1 MSKRRSTFTE
11 STLKKAL
18 SKLLFEYSG
27 ATQSRSTAAGR
38 DLPKSAPT
46 YDKLAGKL
54 GDEDTT
60 VPSELPLEPSDM
72 MASQLATERP
82 PVEDDEFVPANTSEL
97 GKAAS
102 ILTGMIPSD
111 SIDGFYKKLK
121 DLVDSEVDEDTD
133 VMPLGA
139 EEKMP
144 TEFDQGVPNPGTGP
158 QLEAILR
165 EVYGEETP
173 LEDLAPVMGYKG
185 PSGARQEIE
194 KMLVRS
200 KFWAENATMQEI
212 ARLKTIAVGTFIDG
226 LLSGGFIDDD
236 EAIELQQSPAGVME
250 LPSFQFFFVSSMIQ
264 PAYKEI
270 RKQAENSAMEV
281 IERLNLPRRSVTS
294 YVNQVMNYVPRSTR
308 KLRLKIIKDA
318 MDPEN
323 GLGVSQREAE
333 SIAVNAVNQFPDVVR
348 AAKLGT
354 DFVGIATEKF
364 HSMGNRKLSLLVRR
378 ALEDTGTEQDL
389 EAATTPGMEPVS

>member
-27 ATQSRSTAAGR
+27 ATQSRATAAGR
-38 DLPKSAPT
+38 DLPKSSPS

-54 GDEDTT
+54 GDEETT
-60 VPSELPLEPSDM
+60 IPSELPLEPSDM

-82 PVEDDEFVPANTSEL
+82 PVEDDEFVPANTNEL

-102 ILTGMIPSD
+102 ILTGMVPSD
-111 SIDGFYKKLK
+111 SIDTFYKKLR
-121 DLVDSEVDEDTD
+121 DLVDAEVDGGTEA
-133 VMPLGA
+133 MPLGA

-144 TEFDQGVPNPGTGP
+144 SEFDQGVPRPGTGP

-165 EVYGEETP
+165 EAYGEETP

-200 KFWAENATMQEI
+200 KFWADNATMQEI
-212 ARLKTIAVGTFIDG
+212 GQLKTIAVGTFIDG
-226 LLSGGFIDDD
+226 LLSTGFIDEE

-270 RKQAENSAMEV
+270 RKQAEDSALEI
-281 IERLNLPRRSVTS
+281 IEKLGLPRRSVTS
-294 YVNQVMNYVPRSTR
+294 YLNQVMNYVPRSTR
-308 KLRLKIIKDA
+308 KLRIKIIKDA
-318 MDPEN
+318 MDPKS
-323 GLGVSQREAE
+323 GLGVNQREAE
-333 SIAVNAVNQFPDVVR
+333 SIAVNAVNQFPDVAK
-348 AAKLGT
+348 AARLGT
-354 DFVGIATEKF
+354 DFVGTATEAFYRMNK
-364 HSMGNRKLSLLVRR
+364 RKLELLVKRS
-378 ALEDTGTEQDL
+378 LESAQGEIGDEGTSSI
-389 EAATTPGMEPVS
+389 TSEPVS

>member
-1 MSKRRSTFTE
+1 MSKRKQMLTE
-11 STLKKAL
+11 NTLKKAL
-18 SKLLFEYSG
+18 SRLLFEYTG
-27 ATQSRSTAAGR
+27 GTQSRSTAAGR
-38 DLPKSAPT
+38 DVPQSAPT

-54 GDEDTT
+54 GDEETT

-82 PVEDDEFVPANTSEL
+82 PVEDDEFIPANTDEL

-102 ILTGMIPSD
+102 ILTGMVPSD
-111 SIDGFYKKLK
+111 NIDGFYKKLK
-121 DLVDSEVDEDTD
+121 DLIDSEVEEDTD

-144 TEFDQGVPNPGTGP
+144 TEFDQGVPEPGTGP

-165 EVYGEETP
+165 EVYGEEAS
-173 LEDLAPVMGYKG
+173 LEDLAPMMGKRG

-200 KFWAENATMQEI
+200 KFWADNATMQDI
-212 ARLKTIAVGTFIDG
+212 GRLKTIAVGTFIDG
-226 LLSGGFIDDD
+226 LLSNGFIDED
-236 EAIELQQSPAGVME
+236 EAIELQQSPSGVME
-250 LPSFQFFFVSSMIQ
+250 LPSFQFFFVSSMIN
-264 PAYKEI
+264 PAYMEI
-270 RKQAENSAMEV
+270 RKQAENSALTI
-281 IERLNLPRRSVTS
+281 IEKLGLPRRSVTS
-294 YVNQVMNYVPRSTR
+294 YLNQVMNYVPRSTR

-318 MDPEN
+318 MDPES
-323 GLGVSQREAE
+323 GMGVSQQEAT
-333 SIAVNAVNQFPDVVR
+333 SIAVNAVNQFPDVLR

-364 HSMGNRKLSLLVRR
+364 YSMNNRKLSLLIRR
-378 ALEDTGTEQDL
+378 SLEDTEV
-389 EAATTPGMEPVS
+389 ESAAGHDSEPVS

>member
-1 MSKRRSTFTE
+1 MSKRNSKLTE

-27 ATQSRSTAAGR
+27 ATQSRTTAAGR
-38 DLPKSAPT
+38 DVPQSAPT

-54 GDEDTT
+54 GDEETT
-60 VPSELPLEPSDM
+60 IPSELPLEPSDM
-72 MASQLATERP
+72 MASQLASERP
-82 PVEDDEFVPANTSEL
+82 PVEDDEFVPSNSDEL
-97 GKAAS
+97 SKSAS
-102 ILTGMIPSD
+102 VLVGMVPSD
-111 SIDGFYKKLK
+111 NIDGFYTRLK
-121 DLVDSEVDEDTD
+121 DLIDSEVEEETD

-139 EEKMP
+139 KEKMP
-144 TEFDQGVPNPGTGP
+144 TEFDQEVPRPGTGP

-165 EVYGEETP
+165 EVYGEEAS
-173 LEDLAPVMGYKG
+173 LEDLAPVMGKRG
-185 PSGARQEIE
+185 ASGARQEIE

-200 KFWAENATMQEI
+200 KFWADNATMQEI
-212 ARLKTIAVGTFIDG
+212 GRLKTIAVGTFIDG
-226 LLSGGFIDDD
+226 LLSNGFIDED
-236 EAIELQQSPAGVME
+236 EAIELQQSPTGVME

-270 RKQAENSAMEV
+270 RKQAEHSALAI
-281 IERLNLPRRSVTS
+281 IERLGLPTRSVTS
-294 YVNQVMNYVPRSTR
+294 YLNQVMNYVPRSTR

-318 MDPEN
+318 MDPES

-333 SIAVNAVNQFPDVVR
+333 SIAMNAVNQFPDVLR

-364 HSMGNRKLSLLVRR
+364 HSMNNRKLSLLIRR
-378 ALEDTGTEQDL
+378 SLEDTTVDN
-389 EAATTPGMEPVS
+389 AAADVVANDPVPVS